1 MMMKKFFLKRLK
13 YYFLLMLIPTVILFC
28 ISMGI
33 TIRQGNQALCAT
45 ADNNL
50 SSVQE
55 NINLV
60 INNALYQ
67 HDLMTNNPQLNLALQ
82 KVLLFSAMDYSD
94 YIFINSMKAI
104 LASIANSH
112 PYISSIYLYLDQYT
126 DFFSSS
132 KGVCYLEDYYDTS
145 WYSTYKN
152 LSDDENMWIEAR
164 QLIESSYSPPRDII
178 TVYQRMTYYKGV
190 IVVNID
196 AAEFKQIL
204 ASMITQQDENFYLL
218 NCNQEVL
225 VSHQGEGDL
234 SIDFSSV
241 FQAYSGPDGLPNHQW
256 MNTENGV
263 CMITVRHFDDFNI
276 YLISAI
282 GIGAMLDKLLELSYL
297 LILVL
302 FFNCLLI
309 FFLAYETTKR
319 SFVQIN
325 YVIESL
331 QNAEN
336 GIYPGPHEVPFNDEF
351 GVIMNNVISLFLN
364 TTFLNS
370 QLQEQKYK
378 KEAAELAALQLQ
390 INPHFLFNT
399 LQTLNMESLKL
410 SCGSPTSVNRII
422 EQLSDI
428 LKYSLADSKKMVN
441 LEDEIAYLK
450 KYISIQNYRF
460 GELFVIYYEIEPGL
474 EQMQVMRLILQPMIE
489 NSIDHGIRPLRRL
502 GFIKLKI
509 YSKDGQI
516 CFVVIDTGVGMSREE
531 VRTLY
536 ERIFDSNSRNIGLT
550 NVNRR
555 LILRYGEKSALH
567 IQSHRGMGTC
577 ISFSIPMDG
586 VATQ

>member
-33 TIRQGNQALCAT
+33 TIRQGNQALCTT

-94 YIFINSMKAI
+94 YIFLNSMKAI

-112 PYISSIYLYLDQYT
+112 PYISSIYLYLDHYT
-126 DFFSSS
+126 DFFSSN

-145 WYSTYKN
+145 WYSTYKD
-152 LSDDENMWIEAR
+152 LPDDENMWIEAR

-204 ASMITQQDENFYLL
+204 ASMITQQDEDFYLL

-225 VSHQGEGDL
+225 VSHQGDGGL
-234 SIDFSSV
+234 PIDFSTVYQTS
-241 FQAYSGPDGLPNHQW
+241 SEPDMLPSHQW

-263 CMITVRHFDDFNI
+263 CMITVRYFDDFDI

-351 GVIMNNVISLFLN
+351 GVIMNNVIALFLN

-460 GELFVIYYEIEPGL
+460 GELFAIYYEIEPGL

-509 YSKDGQI
+509 YSKGGRVR
-516 CFVVIDTGVGMSREE
+516 FVVIDTGVGMSREE

-567 IQSHRGMGTC
+567 IQSHQGMGTC
-577 ISFSIPMDG
+577 ISFSIPADG
-586 VATQ
+586 DASK

>member
-94 YIFINSMKAI
+94 YIFLNSMKAI

-112 PYISSIYLYLDQYT
+112 PYISSIYLYLDHYT

-509 YSKDGQI
+509 YTKDGQI

-550 NVNRR
+550 NV
-555 LILRYGEKSALH
+555 
-567 IQSHRGMGTC
+567 MG
-577 ISFSIPMDG
+577 I
-586 VATQ
+586 A

>member
-28 ISMGI
+28 ISMSI
-33 TIRQGNQALCAT
+33 TIRQGNQALCTT

-94 YIFINSMKAI
+94 YIFLNSMKAI

-112 PYISSIYLYLDQYT
+112 PYISSIYLYLDHYT
-126 DFFSSS
+126 DFFSSN

-145 WYSTYKN
+145 WYNTYKD
-152 LSDDENMWIEAR
+152 LPDDENMWIEAR

-225 VSHQGEGDL
+225 VSHQGDGDL
-234 SIDFSSV
+234 PIDFSTVYQTS
-241 FQAYSGPDGLPNHQW
+241 SGPDMLPNHQW

-263 CMITVRHFDDFNI
+263 CMITVRYFDDFDI

-351 GVIMNNVISLFLN
+351 GVIMNNVIALFLN

-474 EQMQVMRLILQPMIE
+474 EQMPVMRLILQPMIE

-509 YSKDGQI
+509 DSKDGRVR
-516 CFVVIDTGVGMSREE
+516 FVVIDTGVGMSRKE
-531 VRTLY
+531 VHTLY

-567 IQSHRGMGTC
+567 IQSHQGMGTC
-577 ISFSIPMDG
+577 ISFSIPADG
-586 VATQ
+586 GASK

>member
-1 MMMKKFFLKRLK
+1 MK
-13 YYFLLMLIPTVILFC
+13 
-28 ISMGI
+28 
-33 TIRQGNQALCAT
+33 
-45 ADNNL
+45 
-50 SSVQE
+50 
-55 NINLV
+55 
-60 INNALYQ
+60 
-67 HDLMTNNPQLNLALQ
+67 
-82 KVLLFSAMDYSD
+82 
-94 YIFINSMKAI
+94 
-104 LASIANSH
+104 
-112 PYISSIYLYLDQYT
+112 
-126 DFFSSS
+126 
-132 KGVCYLEDYYDTS
+132 
-145 WYSTYKN
+145 
-152 LSDDENMWIEAR
+152 NMWIEAR

-378 KEAAELAALQLQ
+378 KKPQSWLRC
-390 INPHFLFNT
+390 
-399 LQTLNMESLKL
+399 
-410 SCGSPTSVNRII
+410 SCRS
-422 EQLSDI
+422 I
-428 LKYSLADSKKMVN
+428 LIFYST
-441 LEDEIAYLK
+441 
-450 KYISIQNYRF
+450 RC
-460 GELFVIYYEIEPGL
+460 
-474 EQMQVMRLILQPMIE
+474 
-489 NSIDHGIRPLRRL
+489 RR
-502 GFIKLKI
+502 
-509 YSKDGQI
+509 
-516 CFVVIDTGVGMSREE
+516 
-531 VRTLY
+531 
-536 ERIFDSNSRNIGLT
+536 
-550 NVNRR
+550 
-555 LILRYGEKSALH
+555 
-567 IQSHRGMGTC
+567 
-577 ISFSIPMDG
+577 
-586 VATQ
+586 